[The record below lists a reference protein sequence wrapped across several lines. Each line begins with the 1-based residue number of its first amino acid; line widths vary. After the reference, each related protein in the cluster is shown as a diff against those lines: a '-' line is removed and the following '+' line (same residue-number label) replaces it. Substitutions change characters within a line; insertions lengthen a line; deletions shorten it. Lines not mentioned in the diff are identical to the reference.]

1 MRTVCAMVL
10 AVCVA
15 SLFLGGCAHDEEGVK
30 PAQEM
35 FDEAQALARKKS
47 VEKASEAFMQVRT
60 YYPSHDLA
68 RMALLATAD
77 LYYDNEDYESAL
89 KNYQEFRLLYPT
101 DAEAGRCLYRIGMC
115 HFQQMGTFDRDQ
127 SQTSRAIQSLDA
139 FLKTYPDSP
148 HAEDAALKLKEART
162 LLARHDLSI
171 GRFYL
176 KKGNHKAACARF
188 TAVKRQYPDV
198 TLEDDIDAL
207 ILQACTSGPAAKE

>member
-1 MRTVCAMVL
+1 MRTVCAMAL
-10 AVCVA
+10 TVCVVA
-15 SLFLGGCAHDEEGVK
+15 LLLCGCAHDEEGVR
-30 PAQEM
+30 PAQEL

-47 VEKASEAFMQVRT
+47 VEKAAEAFMQVRT

-77 LYYDNEDYESAL
+77 LHYDNGDYESAL

-127 SQTSRAIQSLDA
+127 SQTARAIQSLDA
-139 FLKTYPDSP
+139 FLKTYPDAP
-148 HAEDAALKLKEART
+148 QAEDAALKLKEART

-171 GRFYL
+171 GKFYL

-188 TAVKRQYPDV
+188 QAVKRQYLDAG
-198 TLEDDIDAL
+198 LEEDLDSL